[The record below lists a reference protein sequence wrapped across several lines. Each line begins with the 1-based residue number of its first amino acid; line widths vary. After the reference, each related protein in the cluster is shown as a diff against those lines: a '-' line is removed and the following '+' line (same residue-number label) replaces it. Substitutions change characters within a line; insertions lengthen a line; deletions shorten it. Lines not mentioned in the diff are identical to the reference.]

1 MTPLTAAL
9 MNAIEVKLASAKVEG
24 KEGFIDL
31 VKSPGLRDAFLDA
44 PEGTLYLELDPDRTA
59 TRALWAELLE
69 AGAQPPMTA
78 ITPGDGN
85 GVAVLLCPDGI
96 EMYVISDN
104 PEEGTLIAQL
114 SPEAGKAAKWSFQR
128 G

>member
-1 MTPLTAAL
+1 MTPITSAL
-9 MNAIEVKLASAKVEG
+9 MRAIEVQLLNAQLDG
-24 KEGFIDL
+24 KEGLIDL
-31 VKSPGLRDAFLDA
+31 DSSPGLRDAFLDA
-44 PEGTLYLELDPDRTA
+44 PKGTLYLELAPAESA

-78 ITPGDGN
+78 ITPGEGN

-96 EMYVISDN
+96 EMYMMSDN

-114 SPEAGKAAKWSFQR
+114 SPEPGKAAKWSFQR